1 MESLNQ
7 PNPQPQQ
14 AELPEAKP
22 TALSPKR
29 KPAGKAKVKTDKV
42 TAGPKK
48 KIATPGLGKVS
59 LVSH

>member
-7 PNPQPQQ
+7 PNPQPQP

-22 TALSPKR
+22 TPLSPK
-29 KPAGKAKVKTDKV
+29 KKAAGKATVKTNKV
-42 TAGPKK
+42 TPEPKK
-48 KIATPGLGKVS
+48 KVITPGLGKVT